1 MVAGQER
8 PPFEA
13 GNVVALRHGAYSEQ
27 AIAERAKDVHAR
39 LLEIVPWCNE
49 PQYAPSVS
57 RYLEATAREQLA
69 HEALTTGAAKLSP
82 RLLEAATSAARL
94 SWVMADQL
102 GLTPAGHAK
111 LKLLAAGAIDAE
123 ASLADLAAEGQAIR
137 QRREREAADVIDAT
151 TIDDEAK
158 P

>member
-1 MVAGQER
+1 MPNPSHAEGDVRQTSSVELAPASQSKGPAR
-8 PPFEA
+8 NYSWPPFED
-13 GNVVALRHGAYSEQ
+13 GNSVALTHGAYSER

-57 RYLEATAREQLA
+57 RYLEATAGEQLA

-82 RLLEAATSAARL
+82 RLLEAVTSAARL
-94 SWVMADQL
+94 AWRMGDEL

-111 LKLLAAGAIDAE
+111 LKLLSADA
-123 ASLADLAAEGQAIR
+123 
-137 QRREREAADVIDAT
+137 
-151 TIDDEAK
+151 
-158 P
+158 